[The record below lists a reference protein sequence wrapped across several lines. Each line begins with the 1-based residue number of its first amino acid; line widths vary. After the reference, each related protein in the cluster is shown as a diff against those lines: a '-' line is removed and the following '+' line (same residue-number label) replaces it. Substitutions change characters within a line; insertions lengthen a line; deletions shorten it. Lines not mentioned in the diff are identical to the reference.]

1 MQFDQLKRGE
11 FLSLL
16 GGAAAAWPLG
26 GAGAP
31 TARADWERDGGA
43 KHVVG
48 IITPLGFDEPF
59 GSATK
64 ALRCAPHVDRSVG
77 FRLNDRDH
85 FWVDR
90 QPCVAAQHLVPHFSI
105 VLARL
110 FRRQYRHSEYGRFLT
125 QTERTRDLVADRRKT
140 AQILDD
146 GADIGLRQPGI
157 GAAMA

>member
-48 IITPLGFDEPF
+48 IIMPLSFDEPF
-59 GSATK
+59 GIATK
-64 ALRCAPHVDRSVG
+64 ALRCALHVAPGEHIRISARKRHGIEGRKRGSRPSLMSLLLGLVQQATIAM
-77 FRLNDRDH
+77 LTM
-85 FWVDR
+85 
-90 QPCVAAQHLVPHFSI
+90 CAQYAGSRWLA
-105 VLARL
+105 VLLSDSA
-110 FRRQYRHSEYGRFLT
+110 S
-125 QTERTRDLVADRRKT
+125 RK
-140 AQILDD
+140 
-146 GADIGLRQPGI
+146 
-157 GAAMA
+157 